1 MDNFMRVHNIN
12 ADLKGRA
19 IKYLEFTWEGES
31 KNLEKEQNLLELLP
45 QTLKSEIL
53 FESNRKS
60 LIHFKI
66 LKNNFSEEVLNKLST
81 FLRTIQFSPDEQ
93 IYSVL
98 IYFRNL
104 FIIQIR
110 KEILILITHLST

>member
-1 MDNFMRVHNIN
+1 MRVHNIN
-12 ADLKGRA
+12 SDLKGRA

-31 KNLEKEQNLLELLP
+31 KNLEKEQNLLEQLP
-45 QTLKSEIL
+45 HSLKSQIL

-93 IYSVL
+93 IYSVS
-98 IYFRNL
+98 IYFHHS
-104 FIIQIR
+104 FINFFR